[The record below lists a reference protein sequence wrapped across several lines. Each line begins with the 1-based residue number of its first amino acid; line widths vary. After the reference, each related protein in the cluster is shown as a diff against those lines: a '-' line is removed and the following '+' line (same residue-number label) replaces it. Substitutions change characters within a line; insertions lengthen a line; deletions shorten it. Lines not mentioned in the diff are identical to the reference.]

1 MDAMDA
7 MDAIDKMIAELDREA
22 KEKRQVI
29 ETDTKTRIDADF
41 AAAWS
46 QKELEIKRHSAEA
59 KKQIEKNY
67 QQDMNRR
74 IKAAKQEGI
83 KQAHKELE
91 TLFAAAY
98 QKMNGL
104 APDTVQHLAE
114 NTLMQLPVS
123 GEVIFRCGQQQS
135 ASLTKDWLTAVNQ
148 RLPYLAR
155 MGKPLE
161 QAGFIVE
168 DNGVFYNFT
177 YQALLEE
184 YKNETREHWLKVIQ
198 KGG

>member
-1 MDAMDA
+1 MEA

-67 QQDMNRR
+67 QQDMKRR

-135 ASLTKDWLTAVNQ
+135 ASLSKDWLTAVNQ

>member
-1 MDAMDA
+1 
-7 MDAIDKMIAELDREA
+7 
-22 KEKRQVI
+22 
-29 ETDTKTRIDADF
+29 
-41 AAAWS
+41 
-46 QKELEIKRHSAEA
+46 
-59 KKQIEKNY
+59 
-67 QQDMNRR
+67 MNRR

-114 NTLMQLPVS
+114 NTLMQLSVS

>member
-1 MDAMDA
+1 MEA

-148 RLPYLAR
+148 RLPYLAK

-177 YQALLEE
+177 YQALLEV
-184 YKNETREHWLKVIQ
+184 YKNETSEHWQKVIQ
-198 KGG
+198 KVG

>member
-1 MDAMDA
+1 MEA

-46 QKELEIKRHSAEA
+46 QKELEIKRHSVEA

-184 YKNETREHWLKVIQ
+184 YKNETREYWLKVIQ

>member
-1 MDAMDA
+1 MDA

-74 IKAAKQEGI
+74 MKAAKQEGI

>member
-1 MDAMDA
+1 MEA

-41 AAAWS
+41 AADWS
-46 QKELEIKRHSAEA
+46 QKELEIKRHSVEA